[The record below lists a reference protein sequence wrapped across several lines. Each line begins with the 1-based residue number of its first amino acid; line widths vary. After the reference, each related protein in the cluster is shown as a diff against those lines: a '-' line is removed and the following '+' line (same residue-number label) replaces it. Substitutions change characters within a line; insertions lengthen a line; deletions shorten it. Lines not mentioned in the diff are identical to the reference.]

1 MLAMAFSIYPLLG
14 VLEVHELARQVLL
27 VGGEVEVPVS
37 AEVEEYGPPL
47 ACLPG
52 FEREVYGSPYGC
64 VTSAMPRR
72 YKPSRCVLARPVL
85 WIKCSN
91 FGRS

>member
-1 MLAMAFSIYPLLG
+1 VPYFPATCGGLVRYAGDGLFYLLLG

-27 VGGEVEVPVS
+27 VGGEVEVLVS

-52 FEREVYGSPYGC
+52 FEREVYGSP
-64 VTSAMPRR
+64 
-72 YKPSRCVLARPVL
+72 
-85 WIKCSN
+85 
-91 FGRS
+91 

>member
-37 AEVEEYGPPL
+37 AEVEEYGSPL

-52 FEREVYGSPYGC
+52 FEREVYGSPYG
-64 VTSAMPRR
+64 VRD
-72 YKPSRCVLARPVL
+72 L
-85 WIKCSN
+85 WRGSSLLFSFYLQI
-91 FGRS
+91 

>member
-1 MLAMAFSIYPLLG
+1 MPYFPAICGGLVRYAGDGLLYLLLG

-37 AEVEEYGPPL
+37 AEVEEYAPPL

-52 FEREVYGSPYGC
+52 FEREDYGSPDG
-64 VTSAMPRR
+64 MRDLRR
-72 YKPSRCVLARPVL
+72 GSSLLFSFYLQ
-85 WIKCSN
+85 I
-91 FGRS
+91 